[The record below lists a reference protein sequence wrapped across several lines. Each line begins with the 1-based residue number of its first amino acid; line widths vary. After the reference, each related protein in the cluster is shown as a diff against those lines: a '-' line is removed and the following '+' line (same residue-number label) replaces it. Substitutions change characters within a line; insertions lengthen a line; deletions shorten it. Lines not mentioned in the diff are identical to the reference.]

1 MEKSNQYIW
10 TIGHSTR
17 TYEAFEKLLV
27 AYEIQLL
34 VDIRTFPG
42 SRRYPHFNKES
53 LSSSLRS
60 ANIGYQ
66 HMPALGGRRKPNP
79 DSINTAW
86 RHPAFKGYADHMET
100 PEFTQ
105 AITELER
112 LASVNRVA
120 YMCSEAVWWRC
131 HRALVSD
138 YLKAKGWHVMH
149 IFSELKAEEHP
160 YTSPAREV
168 QGKLFYN

>member
-1 MEKSNQYIW
+1 
-10 TIGHSTR
+10 
-17 TYEAFEKLLV
+17 
-27 AYEIQLL
+27 L

-53 LSSSLRS
+53 LWKTLDDLGIR
-60 ANIGYQ
+60 YV
-66 HMPALGGRRKPNP
+66 HFPELGGRRKPNP

-86 RHPAFKGYADHMET
+86 RHAAFKGYADHMET
-100 PEFTQ
+100 TEFKN
-105 AITELER
+105 AIEQLEA
-112 LASVNRVA
+112 LAEKQRVA
-120 YMCSEAVWWRC
+120 YMCSEALWWKC

-138 YLKAKGWHVMH
+138 FLKVKGWNVHH
-149 IFSELKAEEHP
+149 IQEIAKAQDHP